1 MGHKSREVFRRVV
14 EEVLFLTN
22 SLNFDLGR
30 VLRELLEMLLPL

>member
-1 MGHKSREVFRRVV
+1 MGHKSLEVFRRVV